1 MLEPVSHGAPCAKT
15 SLGSTSVF
23 SYCIHCVNGCIHKA
37 GLQSWST
44 GRGVWPQLQRILQE
58 AEKAEDTKLRLHS
71 HQKRDWLC

>member
-1 MLEPVSHGAPCAKT
+1 MVHLVQRPAWEV
-15 SLGSTSVF
+15 LSVF
-23 SYCIHCVNGCIHKA
+23 SYCVHCVNGCIHKA